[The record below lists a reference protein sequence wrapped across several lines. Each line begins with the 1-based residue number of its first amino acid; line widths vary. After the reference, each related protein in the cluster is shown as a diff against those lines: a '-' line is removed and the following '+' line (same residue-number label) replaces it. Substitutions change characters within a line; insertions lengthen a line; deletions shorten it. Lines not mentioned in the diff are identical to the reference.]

1 MNVQLLLDRIL
12 DSVDRE
18 AYLTPADQ
26 ADPRYQ
32 AALDECLS
40 LLNNDAVEVDRI
52 RELAHAHHKSGGL
65 DDYHYHSLMHVVA
78 AHPRVKDY
86 EEAAREIAN
95 QEMAAYGATGT
106 NLQHKLASVDRHRGV
121 LAYVR
126 GQYEVSLDYLTRA
139 LERQRSVENLG
150 NVLCALIRL
159 GELDEADGIVAQAR
173 DNFPADFVTQLN
185 RRIDTDPDLT
195 QLRPQ

>member
-12 DSVDRE
+12 DTVDRD

-32 AALDECLS
+32 AALDE
-40 LLNNDAVEVDRI
+40 LLGMLADERIPAGRI
-52 RELAHAHHKSGGL
+52 RELAEAYRTSGRL
-65 DDYHYHSLMHVVA
+65 DDYHLHSLLHVIA

-86 EEAAREIAN
+86 AEAARQIAM
-95 QEMAAYGATGT
+95 QEMAAYQSGGAD
-106 NLQHKLASVDRHRGV
+106 LQHKLASVDRHRGV
-121 LAYVR
+121 LAYLR
-126 GQYEVSLDYLTRA
+126 EQYEVSLDYLTRA

-159 GELDEADGIVAQAR
+159 GELDEAEGIVSQAR
-173 DNFPADFVTQLN
+173 TSFPPEFVRGLED
-185 RRIDTDPDLT
+185 RIQSDPDLVH
-195 QLRPQ
+195 LRS

>member
-12 DSVDRE
+12 DSVDRD

-26 ADPRYQ
+26 ADPRFQ
-32 AALDECLS
+32 DALDE
-40 LLNNDAVEVDRI
+40 LLAMLNDERIPAGRI
-52 RELAHAHHKSGGL
+52 RELAETYRGTGRL
-65 DDYHYHSLMHVVA
+65 DEYHLHSLLHVIA

-86 EEAAREIAN
+86 AEAARQIAM
-95 QEMAAYGATGT
+95 QEMAAYGSGAAD
-106 NLQHKLASVDRHRGV
+106 LQHKLASVDRHRGV
-121 LAYVR
+121 LAYLR

-159 GELDEADGIVAQAR
+159 GELDEATGIVTQAR
-173 DNFPADFVTQLN
+173 SNFPASFVTDLD
-185 RRIDTDPDLT
+185 RRIESDPDLVH
-195 QLRPQ
+195 LRS

>member
-12 DSVDRE
+12 DSVDKE

-32 AALDECLS
+32 LALDE
-40 LLNNDAVEVDRI
+40 LLGMLGDERVSVERI
-52 RELAHAHHKSGGL
+52 RELAEAYRTSGRL
-65 DDYHYHSLMHVVA
+65 DDYHLHSLLHVIA
-78 AHPRVKDY
+78 AHPRVQDY
-86 EEAAREIAN
+86 DEAARQIAN
-95 QEMAAYGATGT
+95 QEMAAYGSGAAQ
-106 NLQHKLASVDRHRGV
+106 LQHKLASVDRHRGV
-121 LAYVR
+121 LAFVR

-159 GELDEADGIVAQAR
+159 GELDEADGIVRQAR
-173 DNFPADFVTQLN
+173 SNFPEDFV
-185 RRIDTDPDLT
+185 RRLDQRIETDPDLIH
-195 QLRPQ
+195 LRS